1 MAVSRTDALKE
12 CGRTV
17 RSFLRPLPKVGPHAP
32 LPPPLPDGRVV
43 FVPDRGEMFV
53 REAPGPGGGPA
64 IVLLHGWTLSS
75 DLNWF
80 SGVYEVASR
89 HGHMVAPDIRGH
101 GRGLR
106 SEEPFTLQAAADDV
120 AALLRELG
128 LGPAILV
135 GYSMGSSIGLLMAHT
150 NPDLVAGLVLASSG
164 LQWRATLYERV
175 VWRALAGVEYVLRF
189 GAPTGI
195 TDRYLRHA
203 VQQSPDLGPYRSWLK
218 AEARRGDPTD
228 IAAAGRELA
237 RYDARA
243 LAEQID
249 LPTVVVVT
257 KQDHLIRHR
266 RQHRLAEVIGAKTV
280 EVDGAHNAWM
290 VKPVEFA
297 AAVDE
302 ALAFVMDQLGMET
315 VPLTDEE
322 KAQLG
327 PRGVPAAE
335 LTPEPA

>member
-1 MAVSRTDALKE
+1 MSRADAVRRYSRH
-12 CGRTV
+12 V
-17 RSFLRPLPKVGPHAP
+17 RGFLRPLPDAGPHAP
-32 LPPPLPDGRVV
+32 LPPPLPDGRILY
-43 FVPDRGEMFV
+43 VPGRGEMFI

-64 IVLLHGWTLSS
+64 IVLLHGWTLSA

-80 SGVYEVASR
+80 SGGYEVATR
-89 HGHMVAPDIRGH
+89 HGHMVAPDVRGH

-135 GYSMGSSIGLLMAHT
+135 GYSMGSSIALLLAHT
-150 NPDLVAGLVLASSG
+150 SPDVVAGLVVASSG
-164 LQWRATLYERV
+164 LQWRASIYERV
-175 VWRALAGVEYVLRF
+175 VWKAMAGVEYVLRF

-218 AEARRGDPTD
+218 AEARRGDATD
-228 IAAAGRELA
+228 IAHAGRELGG
-237 RYDARA
+237 YDARA
-243 LAEQID
+243 LAKTID
-249 LPTVVVVT
+249 VPTVVVVT
-257 KQDHLIRHR
+257 AHDHLIRKG
-266 RQHRLAEVIGAKTV
+266 RQRRLAEVIRGARTV

-297 AAVDE
+297 AAIDE
-302 ALAFVMDQLGMET
+302 ALNIVMDQLGMET
-315 VPLTDEE
+315 VPLTEE
-322 KAQLG
+322 QRATLG
-327 PRGVPAAE
+327 PRGVPAAD

>member
-1 MAVSRTDALKE
+1 MLKE
-12 CGRTV
+12 YLGIARGFV
-17 RSFLRPLPKVGPHAP
+17 RPLPDVGPHAP

-43 FVPDRGEMFV
+43 FVPNRGEMFI
-53 REAPGPGGGPA
+53 REGPGPGGGPA
-64 IVLLHGWTLSS
+64 IVLLHGWTLSA

-89 HGHMVAPDIRGH
+89 HGHMLAPDIRGH

-135 GYSMGSSIGLLMAHT
+135 GYSMGSSIALLMAHT
-150 NPDLVAGLVLASSG
+150 SPDVVAGLVLASSG

-203 VQQSPDLGPYRSWLK
+203 VQQSPELGPYRSWLK

-228 IAAAGRELA
+228 IAAAGRELGG
-237 RYDARA
+237 YDART
-243 LAEQID
+243 LAENID
-249 LPTVVVVT
+249 VPTVVVVT
-257 KQDHLIRHR
+257 KRDKLIRPR
-266 RQHRLAEVIGAKTV
+266 RQHRLAEVIGGKTV

-302 ALAFVMDQLGMET
+302 GLTLVMDQLGMET

-322 KAQLG
+322 KARLG
-327 PRGVPAAE
+327 PRGVPATE